1 MKVSTN
7 LLKDILHHYTDR
19 LRTIYPE
26 EEAKQLMWL
35 LVEDLFS
42 YSRQQLALHPDIR
55 LSESEML
62 EVHFAVKDLLKHKP
76 VQYVLGS
83 AYFYGRAFYVNE
95 HVLIPR
101 PETEMLVAEA
111 LKLLS
116 VRKSKHMLEL
126 GTGSGNIAISIA
138 LEQPDASV
146 LAVDISEKAL
156 VVAQKN
162 AEMHKARLEF
172 LQADML
178 KPKVLAFDTSFDV
191 IVSNPPYVRNSE
203 KAFMRQNVLD
213 WEPEDALFVS
223 DEDPLKYYRAIA
235 EIAGLH
241 LQEDGLLL
249 VELNEALGK
258 ETADLMKQYG
268 FEDVQIKQD
277 IHLKVRLLIARR
289 SRSN

>member
-42 YSRQQLALHPDIR
+42 YSRQQLALQPDIR

-83 AYFYGRAFYVNE
+83 AYFYGRSFYVNE

-116 VRKSKHMLEL
+116 AHKSKHLLEL

-138 LEQPDASV
+138 LEQPDTSV
-146 LAVDISEKAL
+146 LAVDISKKAL
-156 VVAQKN
+156 AVAQKN
-162 AEMHKARLEF
+162 AEMHKAQLKF
-172 LQADML
+172 LRADML
-178 KPKVLAFDTSFDV
+178 NPPALAFETSFDV

-213 WEPEDALFVS
+213 WEPADALFVS

-235 EIAGLH
+235 EIAGIYLR
-241 LQEDGLLL
+241 DKGLLL

-258 ETADLMKQYG
+258 ETADLMKHYG
-268 FEDVQIKQD
+268 FDDVHIKQD
-277 IHLKVRLLIARR
+277 IHSKDRLLIARR
-289 SRSN
+289 SGSN